1 MNDSSIHIGVDPAR
15 EPSFSLKNRLARA
28 LWGVVWMVLVRPSP
42 RPLHRWRA
50 MILRIFGARLGR
62 NVHVYPAV
70 RIWAPWNL
78 ILGDDVGIGNNATL
92 YSMAT
97 ITIGTR
103 AVVSQGAHLC
113 TGTHDFEDPHFQ
125 LRARPII
132 IGAHAWICAEAF
144 IGPGVEIGE
153 GAVVGARAVATR
165 TVPGWTVVAGN
176 PATFIKERRFRP
188 SEALS

>member
-1 MNDSSIHIGVDPAR
+1 MNDSSIKIGVDPAR

-28 LWGVVWMVLVRPSP
+28 LWGVVWLFLVRPSP
-42 RPLHRWRA
+42 RPFHRWRA
-50 MILRIFGARLGR
+50 CILRLFGAKLGR

-78 ILGDDVGIGNNATL
+78 TIGDDVGIGNDATL
-92 YSMAT
+92 YSMAE
-97 ITIGTR
+97 ITIGAR

-113 TGTHDFEDPHFQ
+113 TGTHNFEDPNFQ
-125 LRARPII
+125 LYTRPIV

-144 IGPGVEIGE
+144 IGPGVAVGE

-165 TVPGWTVVAGN
+165 PVPAWTVVAGN
-176 PATFIKERRFRP
+176 PAVYIKERHFRP
-188 SEALS
+188 IESTA